1 MSAAADHE
9 PKHLLSL
16 ARSAMRWWL
25 GELAGLARDG
35 AALLPWPERNS
46 ASIEAGERY
55 WVVRTRERVLG
66 QVDCATDPEN
76 AAAMLRR
83 LTPGLARATIEL
95 PPERVL
101 ARRVELPA
109 VSQADLARI
118 LRFEITRHFPFPAE
132 RALFAHRVLPRRAA
146 SPGHVAV
153 EIVAVARETTV
164 EIRALLAAAGI
175 EAARIVVADASGAS
189 LVLTENATPRPRS
202 VMALA
207 AALGMATLAAIASP
221 VVHERMELA
230 TLNREIAALAPKANA
245 LGAAH
250 AKERRAVAQVAGPL
264 ALAAARPP
272 LVALLDALTKSVPD
286 GAWLQSLS
294 ISGQEVTIDGLSPS
308 AAAVALQLEKS
319 GAFTH
324 VAFRAP
330 IARDP
335 ATGLEHFALGATV
348 AGGK

>member
-9 PKHLLSL
+9 PRHLLTL
-16 ARSAMRWWL
+16 AASAVRWWL
-25 GELAGLARDG
+25 GELAGLARD
-35 AALLPWPERNS
+35 AVALLPLPERKA

-55 WVVRTRERVLG
+55 WIVRAHGRVLG
-66 QVDCATDPEN
+66 QVDCAADAEDAT
-76 AAAMLRR
+76 AMLRR
-83 LTPGLARATIEL
+83 LAPDLSRATIEL

-109 VSQADLARI
+109 VSRADLARI
-118 LRFEITRHFPFPAE
+118 LRFEIARHFPFPAE

-146 SPGHVAV
+146 SPGRVAV
-153 EIVAVARETTV
+153 EIVAVARETV
-164 EIRALLAAAGI
+164 AEIRAFLGAAGI
-175 EAARIVVADASGAS
+175 EAARIVVADASGVS
-189 LVLTENATPRPRS
+189 LVLAEDAAPRS
-202 VMALA
+202 RGAVALA
-207 AALGMATLAAIASP
+207 AALGMVTLAAIASP

-230 TLNREIAALAPKANA
+230 ALNREIAALRPQANA
-245 LGAAH
+245 LGAAE
-250 AKERRAVAQVAGPL
+250 AKERRAAAQVAGPL

-308 AAAVALQLEKS
+308 AAAVALRLEKS

-330 IARDP
+330 IVRDP

-348 AGGK
+348 AGKK